1 MVHRQHRKLVG
12 ADLVRHIAVGSDA
25 IRPDDHPGNTARL
38 HQMGGRRV
46 DVQRGRH
53 AIAQQLPGG
62 QARTLQ
68 PGAGFVHVDALH
80 QPVEMRRAD
89 DTERGAETAG
99 RQGTGVAVSKQVLRI
114 ALMATNEVDT
124 ELRHGQI
131 GLPIALMYRDGLGL
145 QRRARIL
152 AWLEAFETFA
162 HLIQRPEQIDRRGT
176 RCGKERDIF
185 LQRLP
190 PITTG
195 RHACTGSQ
203 DQRIGRTDADGRRA
217 AHDHV
222 ANGVG
227 DRSGRIAAVPDLFGR
242 QLALI
247 EQAQA
252 IAMPL
257 DRFHLF
263 RGQQALAHGISLVQ
277 LRRSRTHDAPR
288 TAKKKPG
295 SRPNRAFYLDMAG
308 NSEASHPG
316 REC

>member
-1 MVHRQHRKLVG
+1 
-12 ADLVRHIAVGSDA
+12 
-25 IRPDDHPGNTARL
+25 
-38 HQMGGRRV
+38 
-46 DVQRGRH
+46 
-53 AIAQQLPGG
+53 
-62 QARTLQ
+62 
-68 PGAGFVHVDALH
+68 
-80 QPVEMRRAD
+80 
-89 DTERGAETAG
+89 
-99 RQGTGVAVSKQVLRI
+99 
-114 ALMATNEVDT
+114 MATNEVDT

-162 HLIQRPEQIDRRGT
+162 HLIQCPEQIDRRGT
-176 RCGKERDIF
+176 RCSKERDIF

-195 RHACTGSQ
+195 RHARTGSQ

-222 ANGVG
+222 ANGVS

-257 DRFHLF
+257 DRFHLS
-263 RGQQALAHGISLVQ
+263 AAS
-277 LRRSRTHDAPR
+277 RRSRMAFPSFSFVEAGPMMR
-288 TAKKKPG
+288 PAQQRKPG